1 METKNLE
8 TFIAVAKTGSFTKT
22 AEQNFI
28 SSTAIMKQINR
39 LENEL
44 NLKLFT
50 RSSAGVQLTNSG

>member
-39 LENEL
+39 LENE
-44 NLKLFT
+44 
-50 RSSAGVQLTNSG
+50 